1 MLQDDTKK
9 KATNRSQ
16 EIRKI
21 EERKNFCDKRNRKS
35 NRNKEIIID
44 EHGLDW
50 AEKWVKRWGDNWRL
64 H

>member
-1 MLQDDTKK
+1 MLQNDTKRN
-9 KATNRSQ
+9 TQ
-16 EIRKI
+16 
-21 EERKNFCDKRNRKS
+21 KRNRKIRKNANNQS
-35 NRNKEIIID
+35 ICFNKTNGKNRRKEIVLD

>member
-1 MLQDDTKK
+1 MLRNDTK
-9 KATNRSQ
+9 
-16 EIRKI
+16 RKT
-21 EERKNFCDKRNRKS
+21 KKRNQSIGKTTNNQS
-35 NRNKEIIID
+35 VYTNETSGKNRGKEIVLD